1 MSKPNPSRIAEIVC
15 TVTEADL
22 LNAVLELQ
30 DPLAFIVGLDNWISD
45 YEFTLE
51 LISKLVK
58 SMLENYKAT
67 ELSYTEMILETTFG
81 DESTW
86 PSYRRSAQLSDLE
99 SATRGREAMQAMLK
113 MLKDLHE

>member
-1 MSKPNPSRIAEIVC
+1 MSKPNPSRTVEINC
-15 TVTEADL
+15 TVTETDL
-22 LNAVLELQ
+22 FNAITELQ

-51 LISKLVK
+51 LISELVK

-67 ELSYTEMILETTFG
+67 ELSYTEMIMETTFG

-86 PSYRRSAQLSDLE
+86 PSHRWSPKLSDLE
-99 SATRGREAMQAMLK
+99 TSTRGRETMQTILK
-113 MLKDLHE
+113 TLKDLHE